1 MVIELDP
8 VIAVFSSL
16 IPLIAP
22 KSTVNVSDIVPPCS
36 PMEITARFVG
46 DVPMARLKIV
56 DESEYQV
63 VASQVV
69 VPILLAC
76 VIC

>member
-8 VIAVFSSL
+8 VIALFSNL
-16 IPLIAP
+16 IPLIGP
-22 KSTVNVSDIVPPCS
+22 KSTVIVSETVPPFS
-36 PMEITARFVG
+36 PAEITALFVG
-46 DVPMARLKIV
+46 VVAMARLQTV

-63 VASQVV
+63 VASHVV

-76 VIC
+76 VIR